1 MSSERPG
8 QRDKIAKTVAQMVKG
23 GADPRYAKA
32 KAVQSAI
39 RDDRRKSAK
48 Q

>member
-1 MSSERPG
+1 MGERPG
-8 QRDKIAKTVAQMVKG
+8 QRDKIAKTVAQMIKG

-32 KAVQSAI
+32 KATATAI
-39 RDDRRKSAK
+39 REDKRNSAK

>member
-32 KAVQSAI
+32 KATQSAI